1 MPSNPRDG
9 YTQAKTTTA
18 AFEHSLCFLDYR
30 TKFLIWWR
38 LGADDDVVDPAPIM
52 RARAGQEEQAG
63 LQRAEAAKV
72 LQILQTKEKP
82 RDEQAGRDEHQ
93 KRRRPRSNGAPAG
106 SGASGEPVRC
116 ARRPRTPRAG
126 RWRPAGHERA
136 EIRPALLISVEH
148 AIDERAGGGG
158 DGHRAHHIEA
168 SGAVQ
173 MARWH
178 HGPDGGQPTA

>member
-1 MPSNPRDG
+1 MSRP
-9 YTQAKTTTA
+9 A
-18 AFEHSLCFLDYR
+18 ATSI
-30 TKFLIWWR
+30 KK
-38 LGADDDVVDPAPIM
+38 G
-52 RARAGQEEQAG
+52 
-63 LQRAEAAKV
+63 
-72 LQILQTKEKP
+72 
-82 RDEQAGRDEHQ
+82 AGRDRTARQQVQAHQGSRYGALDDHEH
-93 KRRRPRSNGAPAG
+93 
-106 SGASGEPVRC
+106 
-116 ARRPRTPRAG
+116 PRAG